1 MNDDNDELVRA
12 TRDAQEARTLLLNIT
27 RAMRNSIDRDRV
39 VIEEDVLMP
48 WVDAQIDLEN
58 AINQYAAM
66 HERWVAQI
74 Q

>member
-39 VIEEDVLMP
+39 VIEEDILMP

-58 AINQYAAM
+58 AIHQYAAM
-66 HERWVAQI
+66 NERWVAQI